1 MIFLFGQYVSCFQCV
16 QFFSSKHMPQRIKST
31 GLDIEHL
38 NPCSNGVNILERCTR
53 LVFDIARDTGWY
65 VLRLLIE

>member
-1 MIFLFGQYVSCFQCV
+1 
-16 QFFSSKHMPQRIKST
+16 MPQRIKST